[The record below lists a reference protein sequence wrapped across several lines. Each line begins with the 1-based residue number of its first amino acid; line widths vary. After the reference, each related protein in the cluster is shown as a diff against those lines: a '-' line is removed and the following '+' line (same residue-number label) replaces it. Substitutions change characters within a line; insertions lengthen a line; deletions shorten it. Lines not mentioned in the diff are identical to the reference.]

1 MALTKILYSLAKQ
14 QSAMAVAFHF
24 INLKKSPVA
33 GFFTRSNE

>member
-1 MALTKILYSLAKQ
+1 MYYFVKQ

-33 GFFTRSNE
+33 GFFIRSNE